1 MKIQQTNETPIKAL
15 IFLDS
20 GASGNYIA
28 EPFLRRHNIQK
39 QPKKNPYTL
48 RSLDGKP
55 IGKDG
60 QITHKTVPL
69 TLTAHEHSE
78 QIKLEPT
85 PITRYDI
92 ILGIPWLNKHDPDI
106 RYRTGQISFKR
117 CPPTCKLSPQMIA
130 ALTRNKEN
138 LRNVPSIYHDFED
151 LFSKQKA
158 DRLPEHKPYDHA
170 IRLQPGFQL
179 PYKPI
184 YSQSATE
191 LKALREYLEEN
202 LKKGFI

>member
-1 MKIQQTNETPIKAL
+1 MSRNYYEPLSKLSTDENPQKQLSGTSKSKHLTYYAKIQQTNETPIKAL

-28 EPFLRRHNIQK
+28 EPFLRKHNIQK

-60 QITHKTVPL
+60 QVTHKIVPL

-85 PITRYDI
+85 LITRYNI
-92 ILGIPWLNKHDPDI
+92 VLGIPWLNKHDPDI
-106 RYRTGQISFKR
+106 YYRTGQISFR
-117 CPPTCKLSPQMIA
+117 
-130 ALTRNKEN
+130 
-138 LRNVPSIYHDFED
+138 
-151 LFSKQKA
+151 
-158 DRLPEHKPYDHA
+158 
-170 IRLQPGFQL
+170 
-179 PYKPI
+179 
-184 YSQSATE
+184 
-191 LKALREYLEEN
+191 
-202 LKKGFI
+202 